1 MLPFRE
7 IHKPRYSAHIIL
19 HRSTNFQSPFLP
31 FPNRFRKQSPI
42 ASRMRQPSPARPHP
56 LPTSVS
62 YDWSDMLATMNT
74 AIVFRGLLRGNQTD
88 ANSARGSGNEKGCLK
103 RCLQR
108 KRKNLILAIL
118 LAQIFANA
126 KKVKKQAISEEI
138 ACFPQEKVVRQKGFE
153 PPTFWFVA
161 KHSIQLSYSRILF
174 LNSLI
179 MITHLTWNC
188 KLFLKKIEPAIA
200 GSIFYHI

>member
-1 MLPFRE
+1 
-7 IHKPRYSAHIIL
+7 
-19 HRSTNFQSPFLP
+19 
-31 FPNRFRKQSPI
+31 
-42 ASRMRQPSPARPHP
+42 
-56 LPTSVS
+56 
-62 YDWSDMLATMNT
+62 MLATMNT
-74 AIVFRGLLRGNQTD
+74 AMVFRGLLRGNQTD

-118 LAQIFANA
+118 LAQIFANS

-161 KHSIQLSYSRILF
+161 VRDFCILCKRCRKLMVMNEKVGGFLRSCAAPASTVIYCKQYMLAVLLAAAHKSIWLFVSRFLIVGSARRGWRSSFYSLDY
-174 LNSLI
+174 
-179 MITHLTWNC
+179 
-188 KLFLKKIEPAIA
+188 IA
-200 GSIFYHI
+200 RRVCPQVK

>member
-1 MLPFRE
+1 
-7 IHKPRYSAHIIL
+7 
-19 HRSTNFQSPFLP
+19 
-31 FPNRFRKQSPI
+31 
-42 ASRMRQPSPARPHP
+42 
-56 LPTSVS
+56 
-62 YDWSDMLATMNT
+62 MNT

-118 LAQIFANA
+118 LAQIFANS

-161 KHSIQLSYSRILF
+161 VGDLRTSRKKCSKATVMHRKVGGFLHFCAAPACTSLPCKHFMLAVLLAAAHKSIWLFVSRF
-174 LNSLI
+174 LI
-179 MITHLTWNC
+179 VGM
-188 KLFLKKIEPAIA
+188 
-200 GSIFYHI
+200 